1 MILTGEIEVR
11 EEKPVRV
18 SLSTGYLTCTGLELN
33 PDLCSEKVVSDR
45 FSHDRAA
52 LFLRI
57 LDSAIRMKNSPNGP
71 IRAVRCDTDVQ

>member
-1 MILTGEIEVR
+1 MILTGEIQVR

-18 SLSTGYLTCTGLELN
+18 SLSPGYLTCTGLELN
-33 PDLCSEKVVSDR
+33 PGLCSEKMVSDR
-45 FSHDRAA
+45 LIHDRAA

-57 LDSAIRMKNSPNGP
+57 LDAAFSMKNNPNGP